1 MLTEKQREYARHR
14 AAGLPPTAAARAAG
28 YRGKGVKVT
37 ASRLDRNPKIRAAI
51 EEARQAARGAR
62 TKAGGRPRYDPEGY
76 LRAVIAGS
84 TPADPIRVSAAKAL
98 LPFLEPRRRLR
109 KGNAISPREQEHL
122 EEIAAEREAEE
133 AWEETVERIK
143 SRMAKEK

>member
-1 MLTEKQREYARHR
+1 MTEKQREYARHR

-37 ASRLDRNPKIRAAI
+37 ASRLDRNPKVRAAI
-51 EEARQAARGAR
+51 EEARQAARGSR
-62 TKAGGRPRYDPEGY
+62 TKADGVPRYDPEGY

-98 LPFLEPRRRLR
+98 LPFLEPRRRSP

-122 EEIAAEREAEE
+122 EELEAEREASE
-133 AWEETVERIK
+133 AWQATVARIK
-143 SRMAKEK
+143 AGMKEKS